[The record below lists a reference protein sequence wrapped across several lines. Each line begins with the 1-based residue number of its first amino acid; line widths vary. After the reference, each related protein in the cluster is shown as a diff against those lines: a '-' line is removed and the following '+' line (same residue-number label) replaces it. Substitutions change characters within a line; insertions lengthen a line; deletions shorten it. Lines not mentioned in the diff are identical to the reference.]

1 MKTTLKI
8 LLGVMIVVVVGIGS
22 VFYFTKDM
30 VDASDGFF
38 TAIKNKD
45 LDKAYSWL
53 SEDFKTSTSIADLK
67 YFVEINGLGNYQQAS
82 WSSRSIEVGQGEIS
96 GSVITE
102 SGNAVPLTV
111 KFVKGKDGWKIYS
124 IRKPSAGLQ
133 SNTNAVRMP
142 DEREAVSLI
151 RESISHFA
159 LSVNQKSMQ
168 AFHDHIA
175 SIWQQQF
182 SVDDLDHAYK
192 AFYDANIDLTVL
204 DELTPQFTISPELD
218 QNGVLLITGLYP
230 TRPSQVNFEQKYVYE
245 GLSWKL
251 VGFSANI
258 K

>member
-1 MKTTLKI
+1 MKKTLKI
-8 LLGVMIVVVVGIGS
+8 LLGIIIVVVVGIGS

-30 VDASDGFF
+30 VDARDGFF
-38 TAIKNKD
+38 SAIKDND

-53 SEDFKTSTSIADLK
+53 SEDFKTSTSIEDLK
-67 YFVEINGLGNYQQAS
+67 DFVEINGLGSYQQAS

-96 GSVITE
+96 GAVITE
-102 SGNAVPLTV
+102 SGNTVPLTV
-111 KFVKGKDGWKIYS
+111 GFVKGKDGWKIYS

-133 SNTNAVRMP
+133 SNTSSVHIP

-151 RESISHFA
+151 RKRMNRFA
-159 LSVNQKSMQ
+159 VSVNQKSMQ

-182 SVDDLDHAYK
+182 SVDDLDQAYK

-204 DELTPQFTISPELD
+204 DDLTPQFTISPELD

-230 TRPSQVNFEQKYVYE
+230 TRPSQLHFEQKYVYE